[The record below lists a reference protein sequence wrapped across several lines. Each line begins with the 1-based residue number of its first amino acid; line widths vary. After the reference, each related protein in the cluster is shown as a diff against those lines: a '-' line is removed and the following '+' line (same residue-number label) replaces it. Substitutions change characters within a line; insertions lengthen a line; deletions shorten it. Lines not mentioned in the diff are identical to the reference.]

1 MKLARKPPPATASNA
16 NQSIE
21 HAAETTAP
29 ALVSKAGLPLYRGCT
44 PCAVVGSG
52 RDAAGPQ
59 SQANRP
65 PAPASKPPAAFI
77 PIPGR
82 GGARNRRDRQTSAL
96 SLAAAAGVLDAAAFA
111 RSIGL
116 GFNRF
121 LTIHWAAAGVSDDL
135 AATARW
141 LKLAG
146 DWIRAHGGQVA
157 YVWIRETGPGKG
169 AHVHIL
175 LHLPPDLADGF
186 NRRQR
191 GWMKACGAA
200 WRAGVRFSRP
210 IGRNLNHYAMGEI
223 DGRSYDANLAEVLDY
238 VLKGGDDAA
247 RERLGIGRQEPG
259 GVITGKRC
267 GVSQNIGPE
276 ARRMHFGTNTRGR
289 ATKTPPSAKVRYRA

>member
-1 MKLARKPPPATASNA
+1 M
-16 NQSIE
+16 
-21 HAAETTAP
+21 
-29 ALVSKAGLPLYRGCT
+29 
-44 PCAVVGSG
+44 
-52 RDAAGPQ
+52 
-59 SQANRP
+59 
-65 PAPASKPPAAFI
+65 
-77 PIPGR
+77 
-82 GGARNRRDRQTSAL
+82 
-96 SLAAAAGVLDAAAFA
+96 DAAAFA
-111 RSIGL
+111 LSIGL

-121 LTIHWAAAGVSDDL
+121 LTIHWAAAGVPDDL

-157 YVWIRETGPGKG
+157 LAWIRETGPGKG

-175 LHLPPDLADGF
+175 LHLPPDLADAF

-200 WRAGVRFSRP
+200 WKAGVRFSRP
-210 IGRNLNHYAMGEI
+210 IGRNLNHYARGEI
-223 DGRSYDANLAEVLDY
+223 DGRAYDANLAEVLDY

-247 RERLGIGRQEPG
+247 RERLGIDRQEPG
-259 GVITGKRC
+259 GVIVGKRC

-276 ARRMHFGTNTRGR
+276 ARRRGFVSDTRGR

>member
-1 MKLARKPPPATASNA
+1 MARSKR
-16 NQSIE
+16 NQSVE
-21 HAAETTAP
+21 HAAESTAP
-29 ALVSKAGLPLYRGCT
+29 ALAPEAGPSLYRGCT

-52 RDAAGPQ
+52 RGAAGPQ

-65 PAPASKPPAAFI
+65 PAPVSTPRAAFI

-96 SLAAAAGVLDAAAFA
+96 SLAAVARVLDAATFA
-111 RSIGL
+111 GSIGL

-146 DWIRAHGGQVA
+146 DWIRLHGGQVA

-175 LHLPPDLADGF
+175 LHLPPNLADGF

-191 GWMKACGAA
+191 GWMTACGAA
-200 WRAGVRFSRP
+200 WKAGVRFSRP
-210 IGRNLNHYAMGEI
+210 IGRNLNHYARGEI
-223 DGRSYDANLAEVLDY
+223 DGRSYDANLAEVPDY
-238 VLKGGDDAA
+238 VLKGATDTA
-247 RERLGIGRQEPG
+247 RERLGIDRQEPG
-259 GVITGKRC
+259 GVIVGKRC

-276 ARRMHFGTNTRGR
+276 ARRMHFGSNTRGR